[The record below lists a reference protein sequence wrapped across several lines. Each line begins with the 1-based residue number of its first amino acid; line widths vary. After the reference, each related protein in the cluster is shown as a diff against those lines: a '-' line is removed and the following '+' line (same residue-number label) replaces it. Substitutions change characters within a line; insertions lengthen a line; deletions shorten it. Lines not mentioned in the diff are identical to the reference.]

1 MDSSSSM
8 EDLDLSRDT
17 PEGDVVVEHGIIS
30 DVDCATAE
38 RDVVVEEYMLALR
51 STSTIDMDVLGESRP
66 VVPVS
71 QVRTILER
79 IDAGTAHGDQSAED
93 EDANSLAQSDV
104 DADCLVDS
112 CLPAPDFS
120 DDATS
125 PWKRNVCRT
134 MDEAT
139 SMLSTL
145 NLPADIEYHL
155 PMALS
160 LQDSFGIASLL
171 SHQVESMR
179 KIWLEDIVLRQQ
191 VEPLMQVH
199 FVTHLEWLY
208 NCSLLSVE
216 ICMPLV
222 VSMQW
227 EMRALEQR
235 LQMSLQGGPWQRE
248 KRTHHYLLRERHPCR
263 HC

>member
-1 MDSSSSM
+1 MGVIIIRP
-8 EDLDLSRDT
+8 LFLLHNLTGIHLPLLSN
-17 PEGDVVVEHGIIS
+17 GALIAS
-30 DVDCATAE
+30 E